1 MIMEKHGR
9 LITNGLP
16 ENTYNRCVREDPNK
30 KGILYCGLETGIY
43 ISFDDGAHWQSLQ
56 LNLPNTPVRDIQ
68 IQTREN
74 DLVIATHGRSFWILD
89 DITPLYQLSDEIS
102 KSNAW
107 LYKPRNSYRM
117 PGGYIEDPN
126 VQEGENAP
134 NGVIIRYYLKT
145 KPDKETKLK
154 FYTAA
159 GDSIITYSNL
169 KDNKG
174 EPAKISKDFYES
186 KAKRPGFLSVDTGM
200 NVFVWDLHYP
210 AAKVDTS
217 ATFEGSFAGLLT
229 VPGVYQVKLFIGDS
243 LMQMQSFNILN
254 DPRNTFTTADLKEQ
268 FDLAIKIHNKL
279 NEVAKRTKQIHSVQ
293 DQLNAFVNAIEDSA
307 EAKPFKNLSK
317 PIIDSLT
324 AVEDALHNN
333 KIKAGEDDLRYPM
346 RLEEKLG
353 ALNGS
358 VIGSDSK
365 PTASMIELYNS
376 LAARIDIQLKKL
388 NAIIDTKIPAFNE
401 AAKARQK
408 GAIDIKVKD

>member
-1 MIMEKHGR
+1 MPDANYVVRTLDGGQTWKVISPDLTRHDPKTLKPSGGPVTLDNTGAEVYADVFALAESPVKQGVIWTGSDDGLVFVTMDDGKNWTNVTPKALPDWALISYVEPSHFDAATCYVSATRYKSDDTHPYIFKTNDYGKTWT

-30 KGILYCGLETGIY
+30 KGILYCGFETGIY

-68 IQTREN
+68 IQKREN

-117 PGGYIEDPN
+117 QGGYIEDPN

-174 EPAKISKDFYES
+174 EPAKISKDYYES
-186 KAKRPGFLSVDTGM
+186 KAKRPGFLSVDSGM

-217 ATFEGSFAGLLT
+217 ATFEGSFAGPLT
-229 VPGVYQVKLFIGDS
+229 VPGVYKVKLFIGDS
-243 LMQMQSFNILN
+243 LMQIQSFNILN
-254 DPRNTFTTADLKEQ
+254 DPRNTFTVPDLKEQ
-268 FDLAIKIHNKL
+268 FDLGH
-279 NEVAKRTKQIHSVQ
+279 
-293 DQLNAFVNAIEDSA
+293 
-307 EAKPFKNLSK
+307 KNS
-317 PIIDSLT
+317 
-324 AVEDALHNN
+324 
-333 KIKAGEDDLRYPM
+333 
-346 RLEEKLG
+346 
-353 ALNGS
+353 
-358 VIGSDSK
+358 
-365 PTASMIELYNS
+365 
-376 LAARIDIQLKKL
+376 
-388 NAIIDTKIPAFNE
+388 
-401 AAKARQK
+401 
-408 GAIDIKVKD
+408 